1 MKKFINVYIKSDYD
15 IVILRL
21 SVIIIFMLF
30 GTYKWFDFEVMAL
43 KPLIS
48 PTWLN
53 ILYIMFG
60 VHGGSYFLGI
70 VETITF
76 LALSIGFFR
85 PAAGILGD
93 IIVIVTGLVTLSLLP
108 QLGKVDS
115 FVIKDVLLL
124 GAGSV
129 LLKYDLKNSSLPD
142 VPKGSISRQ
151 RSDKSK
157 GFNIDDLYNF
167 SILLNKIKVSC
178 RA

>member
-60 VHGGSYFLGI
+60 VH

-129 LLKYDLKNSSLPD
+129 LLKYDLKNYL
-142 VPKGSISRQ
+142 
-151 RSDKSK
+151 
-157 GFNIDDLYNF
+157 NIKN
-167 SILLNKIKVSC
+167 
-178 RA
+178 

>member
-15 IVILRL
+15 IVILSL

-43 KPLIS
+43 KPLSS

-60 VHGGSYFLGI
+60 VHVGTYILGI
-70 VETITF
+70 LETITF
-76 LALSIGFFR
+76 LALSIGLFR

-108 QLGKVDS
+108 QLGKVHC

-129 LLKYDLKNSSLPD
+129 LLKYDLN
-142 VPKGSISRQ
+142 
-151 RSDKSK
+151 
-157 GFNIDDLYNF
+157 NHLY
-167 SILLNKIKVSC
+167 I
-178 RA
+178 

>member
-129 LLKYDLKNSSLPD
+129 FGDERLRIFMERDYLIPLVLLHVNTQRYGKQKYPE
-142 VPKGSISRQ
+142 
-151 RSDKSK
+151 
-157 GFNIDDLYNF
+157 
-167 SILLNKIKVSC
+167 
-178 RA
+178 